1 MKVVSGRLTERKE
14 ELDSGL
20 APLEGEPRYAVTRY
34 RYDGNGNRTGIVTP
48 EGYRILRS
56 YDACDRLVS
65 ERVVDDKNGIDRTTS
80 VTYDYAGN
88 ITGIVPSGK
97 GLGGWEQGYG
107 YDLKDRIVHVKDC
120 LEPVFSY
127 EYDKNDRRI
136 AETLPQTG
144 MTENGKSGYPK
155 NQNRYRYD
163 VYGRL
168 LTRTDGSGTVQ
179 EENRYLPDGRPA
191 LSREADGQ
199 EIRYAYGAHGRE
211 EETSTAR
218 SRKAGRAAQKYRY
231 DSRGRITG
239 VVNGNGNETGYDLDA
254 WGRIQNIRQADGG
267 EEGYTYDFA
276 GNVTSTRDANGG
288 VITYRYNSQGKVCE
302 ITDQEGNSETFRYD
316 REGRMVLHV
325 DRNGNEVR
333 TTYNVD
339 GNPVL
344 ETGTDRNG
352 ENRVTR
358 SFEYDAS
365 GNVRKAVA
373 GGFCYTYEYRPDG
386 KLLKKSA
393 SGRTLV
399 SCTYFSDGSLESLT
413 DASGNPVFY
422 EYDWRGKLS
431 AVKDGNGE
439 TLAAY
444 AHTPGGRLKE
454 IRHGNGI
461 RTGYEYDTDGNL
473 VHLHM
478 EHTDGEILADLY
490 YSHDLNG
497 NRILKSGSR
506 IGGAGKATEH
516 KISYVYDRMDRLVTE
531 TRQGEETAYVYDLCG
546 NRLKKLDK
554 SGTEEYHYN
563 RKNQLICR
571 FSEKDKTAYCYD
583 KQGNLLEAAGAEG
596 TAVFSYNAFHQQTAV
611 TMPDGKHLENR
622 YDAEYLRAGTVE
634 NGTVTSFSYHN
645 GELLAESSPEGDTIS
660 RYIPGYGVAAGWNRE
675 KSGYHYYHLD
685 EQNSTAYITG
695 GSCEIENRYEYDA
708 FGVLKNSMEE
718 FHNRILYTGQQY
730 DQTSG
735 QYYLRARFYNP
746 VIGRFVQEDE
756 YRGDGLNLYAYCK
769 NNPVVYYDPSG
780 YDSQY
785 PCKEEMSAGAGESGS
800 NTTRRQAF
808 REAKE
813 AAGIPKSAEYKT
825 HKFVFDG
832 TSENRIVYEF
842 DVCGEKKY
850 IIEHPFDKMGRGNH
864 FHGADDTKGSPFSKG
879 RYNQYPGHFPEDFN
893 GFN

>member
-1 MKVVSGRLTERKE
+1 M
-14 ELDSGL
+14 
-20 APLEGEPRYAVTRY
+20 
-34 RYDGNGNRTGIVTP
+34 I
-48 EGYRILRS
+48 
-56 YDACDRLVS
+56 
-65 ERVVDDKNGIDRTTS
+65 
-80 VTYDYAGN
+80 
-88 ITGIVPSGK
+88 
-97 GLGGWEQGYG
+97 
-107 YDLKDRIVHVKDC
+107 
-120 LEPVFSY
+120 
-127 EYDKNDRRI
+127 
-136 AETLPQTG
+136 
-144 MTENGKSGYPK
+144 
-155 NQNRYRYD
+155 
-163 VYGRL
+163 
-168 LTRTDGSGTVQ
+168 
-179 EENRYLPDGRPA
+179 
-191 LSREADGQ
+191 
-199 EIRYAYGAHGRE
+199 
-211 EETSTAR
+211 
-218 SRKAGRAAQKYRY
+218 
-231 DSRGRITG
+231 
-239 VVNGNGNETGYDLDA
+239 
-254 WGRIQNIRQADGG
+254 
-267 EEGYTYDFA
+267 
-276 GNVTSTRDANGG
+276 
-288 VITYRYNSQGKVCE
+288 
-302 ITDQEGNSETFRYD
+302 
-316 REGRMVLHV
+316 LHV
-325 DRNGNEVR
+325 DRNGSEVR

-413 DASGNPVFY
+413 DASGKPVFY
-422 EYDWRGKLS
+422 EYDWRGNLS
-431 AVKDGNGE
+431 GVRDENGDM
-439 TLAAY
+439 LAAY

-461 RTGYEYDTDGNL
+461 RTGYAYDTDGNL

-478 EHTDGEILADLY
+478 ECTDGKILADLY

-506 IGGAGKATEH
+506 IGGEGKATEH
-516 KISYVYDRMDRLVTE
+516 KVSYVYDWMDRLVSE
-531 TRQGEETAYVYDLCG
+531 TYQREETAYVYDLCG

-563 RKNQLICR
+563 QKNQLICH
-571 FSEKDKTAYCYD
+571 FSEKEKTAYRYD
-583 KQGNLLEAAGAEG
+583 QQGNLLEAAGAEG

-611 TMPDGKHLENR
+611 TMPDGKHLENQ
-622 YDAEYLRAGTVE
+622 YDAEYLRAGMVE
-634 NGTVTSFSYHN
+634 NGTVTTFSYHN
-645 GELLAESSPEGDTIS
+645 GELLAESSPDGDTIS

-695 GSCEIENRYEYDA
+695 RGGEIENRYEYDA

-746 VIGRFVQEDE
+746 VIGRFVQEDV

-800 NTTRRQAF
+800 SADLGNKLDYQFGKAGGNRHNIDRTNGLKAEMDKLGFNDTAENRAYFEQYYNDVLNSSNNIVGDPETASYIENGVTHYYTVTTRESF
-808 REAKE
+808 LMGKYGGAKVTT
-813 AAGIPKSAEYKT
+813 YW
-825 HKFVFDG
+825 DG
-832 TSENRIVYEF
+832 NRLLTI
-842 DVCGEKKY
+842 K
-850 IIEHPFDKMGRGNH
+850 I
-864 FHGADDTKGSPFSKG
+864 GSGKQT
-879 RYNQYPGHFPEDFN
+879 RYNH
-893 GFN
+893 

>member
-1 MKVVSGRLTERKE
+1 
-14 ELDSGL
+14 
-20 APLEGEPRYAVTRY
+20 
-34 RYDGNGNRTGIVTP
+34 
-48 EGYRILRS
+48 
-56 YDACDRLVS
+56 
-65 ERVVDDKNGIDRTTS
+65 
-80 VTYDYAGN
+80 
-88 ITGIVPSGK
+88 
-97 GLGGWEQGYG
+97 
-107 YDLKDRIVHVKDC
+107 
-120 LEPVFSY
+120 
-127 EYDKNDRRI
+127 
-136 AETLPQTG
+136 
-144 MTENGKSGYPK
+144 
-155 NQNRYRYD
+155 
-163 VYGRL
+163 
-168 LTRTDGSGTVQ
+168 
-179 EENRYLPDGRPA
+179 
-191 LSREADGQ
+191 
-199 EIRYAYGAHGRE
+199 
-211 EETSTAR
+211 
-218 SRKAGRAAQKYRY
+218 
-231 DSRGRITG
+231 
-239 VVNGNGNETGYDLDA
+239 
-254 WGRIQNIRQADGG
+254 
-267 EEGYTYDFA
+267 
-276 GNVTSTRDANGG
+276 
-288 VITYRYNSQGKVCE
+288 
-302 ITDQEGNSETFRYD
+302 
-316 REGRMVLHV
+316 MVLHV

-393 SGRTLV
+393 SGRTIL
-399 SCTYFSDGSLESLT
+399 SCSYHADGSLESLT
-413 DASGNPVFY
+413 DASGKPVFY
-422 EYDWRGKLS
+422 EYDWRGNLS
-431 AVKDGNGE
+431 GMRDENGNM
-439 TLAAY
+439 LAAY
-444 AHTPGGRLKE
+444 AHTPGGKLKE
-454 IRHGNGI
+454 IQHGNGI

-497 NRILKSGSR
+497 NRTLKSGSR
-506 IGGAGKATEH
+506 IGGEGKATEH
-516 KISYVYDRMDRLVTE
+516 KVSYVYDRMDRLVSE
-531 TRQGEETAYVYDLCG
+531 TSQGEETAYVYDLCG

-571 FSEKDKTAYCYD
+571 FSEKDKTAYRYD

-596 TAVFSYNAFHQQTAV
+596 TEVFSYNAFQQQTTV
-611 TMPDGKHLENR
+611 TMPNGKHLENQ

-675 KSGYHYYHLD
+675 KDGYHYYHLD

-695 GSCEIENRYEYDA
+695 RGGEIENRYEYDA

-785 PCKEEMSAGAGESGS
+785 PCKEETSVGESGAGESGS
-800 NTTRRQAF
+800 TTVIYGSDDIANYQYNMIENPGPLA
-808 REAKE
+808 EMPNQPAKNFY
-813 AAGIPKSAEYKT
+813 G
-825 HKFVFDG
+825 
-832 TSENRIVYEF
+832 
-842 DVCGEKKY
+842 
-850 IIEHPFDKMGRGNH
+850 
-864 FHGADDTKGSPFSKG
+864 G
-879 RYNQYPGHFPEDFN
+879 RYNMEVLQEDRIMYRAGNAQNPYGRWFTSEPPASVAN
-893 GFN
+893 VRIDTAVKTHWIDPKTGAYEASSYIDNVYAIKVPKGTTIYTGPVGPQGGVYVGGYNVMQTYIDAPWTFEVVGKTPLQ

>member
-1 MKVVSGRLTERKE
+1 
-14 ELDSGL
+14 
-20 APLEGEPRYAVTRY
+20 
-34 RYDGNGNRTGIVTP
+34 
-48 EGYRILRS
+48 
-56 YDACDRLVS
+56 
-65 ERVVDDKNGIDRTTS
+65 
-80 VTYDYAGN
+80 
-88 ITGIVPSGK
+88 
-97 GLGGWEQGYG
+97 
-107 YDLKDRIVHVKDC
+107 
-120 LEPVFSY
+120 
-127 EYDKNDRRI
+127 
-136 AETLPQTG
+136 
-144 MTENGKSGYPK
+144 
-155 NQNRYRYD
+155 
-163 VYGRL
+163 
-168 LTRTDGSGTVQ
+168 
-179 EENRYLPDGRPA
+179 
-191 LSREADGQ
+191 
-199 EIRYAYGAHGRE
+199 
-211 EETSTAR
+211 
-218 SRKAGRAAQKYRY
+218 
-231 DSRGRITG
+231 
-239 VVNGNGNETGYDLDA
+239 
-254 WGRIQNIRQADGG
+254 
-267 EEGYTYDFA
+267 
-276 GNVTSTRDANGG
+276 
-288 VITYRYNSQGKVCE
+288 
-302 ITDQEGNSETFRYD
+302 
-316 REGRMVLHV
+316 MVLHV
-325 DRNGNEVR
+325 DRNGSEVR

-497 NRILKSGSR
+497 NRTLKSGSR

-622 YDAEYLRAGTVE
+622 YDAEYLRAGMVE
-634 NGTVTSFSYHN
+634 NGTVATFSYHN

-675 KSGYHYYHLD
+675 RSGYHYYHLD

-695 GSCEIENRYEYDA
+695 SSGEIENRYEYDA
-708 FGVLKNSMEE
+708 FGVLQDSREE
-718 FHNRILYTGQQY
+718 LRNRILYTGQQY

-746 VIGRFVQEDE
+746 VLGRFVQEDV
-756 YRGDGLNLYAYCK
+756 YRGDGLNLYAYCR

-785 PCKEEMSAGAGESGS
+785 PCKEETSAGESGRGES
-800 NTTRRQAF
+800 GDSPGIKVASYNNMRNDPNVTGQSHHLSQNAVFKNAIPQGDGLCVELNGNAF
-808 REAKE
+808 SEIGSPHYEAHNSLERFWNQYRPGGGLYREYPTIGEYNRAVYDSLLSTDKFTPQE
-813 AAGIPKSAEYKT
+813 AAYAVRKAYEQQRSVGFMNSDFVPRIPGKLPQ
-825 HKFVFDG
+825 
-832 TSENRIVYEF
+832 
-842 DVCGEKKY
+842 KK
-850 IIEHPFDKMGRGNH
+850 
-864 FHGADDTKGSPFSKG
+864 
-879 RYNQYPGHFPEDFN
+879 
-893 GFN
+893 

>member
-1 MKVVSGRLTERKE
+1 MKS
-14 ELDSGL
+14 
-20 APLEGEPRYAVTRY
+20 APP
-34 RYDGNGNRTGIVTP
+34 
-48 EGYRILRS
+48 
-56 YDACDRLVS
+56 
-65 ERVVDDKNGIDRTTS
+65 TT
-80 VTYDYAGN
+80 
-88 ITGIVPSGK
+88 
-97 GLGGWEQGYG
+97 
-107 YDLKDRIVHVKDC
+107 C
-120 LEPVFSY
+120 
-127 EYDKNDRRI
+127 
-136 AETLPQTG
+136 
-144 MTENGKSGYPK
+144 
-155 NQNRYRYD
+155 
-163 VYGRL
+163 
-168 LTRTDGSGTVQ
+168 
-179 EENRYLPDGRPA
+179 
-191 LSREADGQ
+191 
-199 EIRYAYGAHGRE
+199 
-211 EETSTAR
+211 
-218 SRKAGRAAQKYRY
+218 
-231 DSRGRITG
+231 
-239 VVNGNGNETGYDLDA
+239 
-254 WGRIQNIRQADGG
+254 
-267 EEGYTYDFA
+267 
-276 GNVTSTRDANGG
+276 
-288 VITYRYNSQGKVCE
+288 
-302 ITDQEGNSETFRYD
+302 
-316 REGRMVLHV
+316 
-325 DRNGNEVR
+325 
-333 TTYNVD
+333 TYNVD

-358 SFEYDAS
+358 SFEYDASGNVRKAVAGGFCYTYEYRPDGKLLKKSASGRTLVSCTYFSDGSLESLTDASGKPVFYEYDWRGNLSAVKDGNGETLAAYAHTPGGRGNPVLETGTDRNGENRVTRRWEYDAS

-497 NRILKSGSR
+497 NRTLKSGSR
-506 IGGAGKATEH
+506 IGGEGKATEH
-516 KISYVYDRMDRLVTE
+516 KVSYVYDRMDRLVSE

-563 RKNQLICR
+563 RKNQLTSR
-571 FSEKDKTAYCYD
+571 KSLKERTTYAYD
-583 KQGNLLEAAGAEG
+583 QQGNLLEAAGAEG
-596 TAVFSYNAFHQQTAV
+596 RTVFSYNAFQQQTAV
-611 TMPDGKHLENR
+611 TMPDGKRLENR
-622 YDAEYLRAGTVE
+622 YDAEYLRAGMVE
-634 NGTVTSFSYHN
+634 NGTVATFSYHN
-645 GELLAESSPEGDTIS
+645 GELLAEGSPEGDTIS

-675 KSGYHYYHLD
+675 RSGYHYYHLD

-695 GSCEIENRYEYDA
+695 SSGEIENRYEYDA
-708 FGVLKNSMEE
+708 FGVLQDSREE
-718 FHNRILYTGQQY
+718 LPNRILYTGQQY

-746 VIGRFVQEDE
+746 VLGRFVQEDV
-756 YRGDGLNLYAYCK
+756 YRGDGLNLYAYCR

-785 PCKEEMSAGAGESGS
+785 PCKEETSAGESGRGES
-800 NTTRRQAF
+800 GDSPGIKVASYNNMRNDPNVTGQSHHLSQNAVFKNAIPQGDGLCVELNGNAF
-808 REAKE
+808 SEIGSPHYEAHNSLERFWNQYRPGGGLYREYPTIGEYNRAVYDSLLSTDKFTPQE
-813 AAGIPKSAEYKT
+813 AAYAVRKAYEQQRSVGFMNSDFVPRIPGKLPQ
-825 HKFVFDG
+825 
-832 TSENRIVYEF
+832 
-842 DVCGEKKY
+842 KK
-850 IIEHPFDKMGRGNH
+850 
-864 FHGADDTKGSPFSKG
+864 
-879 RYNQYPGHFPEDFN
+879 
-893 GFN
+893 

>member
-1 MKVVSGRLTERKE
+1 
-14 ELDSGL
+14 
-20 APLEGEPRYAVTRY
+20 
-34 RYDGNGNRTGIVTP
+34 
-48 EGYRILRS
+48 
-56 YDACDRLVS
+56 
-65 ERVVDDKNGIDRTTS
+65 
-80 VTYDYAGN
+80 
-88 ITGIVPSGK
+88 
-97 GLGGWEQGYG
+97 
-107 YDLKDRIVHVKDC
+107 
-120 LEPVFSY
+120 
-127 EYDKNDRRI
+127 
-136 AETLPQTG
+136 
-144 MTENGKSGYPK
+144 
-155 NQNRYRYD
+155 
-163 VYGRL
+163 
-168 LTRTDGSGTVQ
+168 
-179 EENRYLPDGRPA
+179 
-191 LSREADGQ
+191 
-199 EIRYAYGAHGRE
+199 
-211 EETSTAR
+211 
-218 SRKAGRAAQKYRY
+218 
-231 DSRGRITG
+231 
-239 VVNGNGNETGYDLDA
+239 
-254 WGRIQNIRQADGG
+254 
-267 EEGYTYDFA
+267 
-276 GNVTSTRDANGG
+276 
-288 VITYRYNSQGKVCE
+288 
-302 ITDQEGNSETFRYD
+302 
-316 REGRMVLHV
+316 MVLHV
-325 DRNGNEVR
+325 DRNGSEVR

-413 DASGNPVFY
+413 DASGKPVFY
-422 EYDWRGKLS
+422 EYDWRGNLS
-431 AVKDGNGE
+431 GVRDENGDM
-439 TLAAY
+439 LAAY

-461 RTGYEYDTDGNL
+461 RTGYAYDTDGNL
-473 VHLHM
+473 IHLHM
-478 EHTDGEILADLY
+478 ERTDGEILADLY

-506 IGGAGKATEH
+506 IGGEGKAAEH
-516 KISYVYDRMDRLVTE
+516 KVSYVYDQMDRLVSE
-531 TRQGEETAYVYDLCG
+531 TYQGEETAYVYDLCG

-571 FSEKDKTAYCYD
+571 FSEKDKTAYRYD

-596 TAVFSYNAFHQQTAV
+596 TAVFSYNAFHQQTAM

-622 YDAEYLRAGTVE
+622 YDAEYLRAGMVE
-634 NGTVTSFSYHN
+634 NGTVTTFSYHN
-645 GELLAESSPEGDTIS
+645 GELLAESSPDGDTIS

-695 GSCEIENRYEYDA
+695 RGGEIENRYEYDA
-708 FGVLKNSMEE
+708 FGVLQNSREE
-718 FHNRILYTGQQY
+718 LPNRILYTGQQY

-800 NTTRRQAF
+800 SADLGNKLDYQFGKAGGNRHNIDRTNGLKAEMDKLGFNDTAENRAYFEQYYNDVLNSSNNIVGDPETASYIENGVTHYYTVTTRESF
-808 REAKE
+808 LMGKYGGAKVTT
-813 AAGIPKSAEYKT
+813 YW
-825 HKFVFDG
+825 DG
-832 TSENRIVYEF
+832 NRLLTI
-842 DVCGEKKY
+842 K
-850 IIEHPFDKMGRGNH
+850 I
-864 FHGADDTKGSPFSKG
+864 GSGKQT
-879 RYNQYPGHFPEDFN
+879 RYNH
-893 GFN
+893 

>member
-1 MKVVSGRLTERKE
+1 M
-14 ELDSGL
+14 
-20 APLEGEPRYAVTRY
+20 
-34 RYDGNGNRTGIVTP
+34 
-48 EGYRILRS
+48 
-56 YDACDRLVS
+56 
-65 ERVVDDKNGIDRTTS
+65 
-80 VTYDYAGN
+80 
-88 ITGIVPSGK
+88 
-97 GLGGWEQGYG
+97 
-107 YDLKDRIVHVKDC
+107 
-120 LEPVFSY
+120 
-127 EYDKNDRRI
+127 
-136 AETLPQTG
+136 
-144 MTENGKSGYPK
+144 
-155 NQNRYRYD
+155 
-163 VYGRL
+163 
-168 LTRTDGSGTVQ
+168 
-179 EENRYLPDGRPA
+179 
-191 LSREADGQ
+191 
-199 EIRYAYGAHGRE
+199 
-211 EETSTAR
+211 
-218 SRKAGRAAQKYRY
+218 
-231 DSRGRITG
+231 
-239 VVNGNGNETGYDLDA
+239 
-254 WGRIQNIRQADGG
+254 
-267 EEGYTYDFA
+267 
-276 GNVTSTRDANGG
+276 
-288 VITYRYNSQGKVCE
+288 ITYRYNSQGKVCE

-325 DRNGNEVR
+325 DRNGSEVR

-413 DASGNPVFY
+413 DASGKPVFY
-422 EYDWRGKLS
+422 EYDWHRNLS
-431 AVKDGNGE
+431 GMRDENGNM
-439 TLAAY
+439 LAAY
-444 AHTPGGRLKE
+444 AHTPGGKLKE

-461 RTGYEYDTDGNL
+461 RTGYAYDTDGNL

-478 EHTDGEILADLY
+478 ECTDGKILADLY

-506 IGGAGKATEH
+506 IGGEGKATEH
-516 KISYVYDRMDRLVTE
+516 KVSYVYDWMDRLVSE
-531 TRQGEETAYVYDLCG
+531 TYQREETAYVYDLCG

-571 FSEKDKTAYCYD
+571 FSEKDKTAYRYD

-611 TMPDGKHLENR
+611 TMPDGKHLENQ
-622 YDAEYLRAGTVE
+622 YDAEYLRAGMVE
-634 NGTVTSFSYHN
+634 NGTVTTFSYHN
-645 GELLAESSPEGDTIS
+645 GELLAESSPDGDTIS

-675 KSGYHYYHLD
+675 YNGYHYYHLD

-695 GSCEIENRYEYDA
+695 SSGEIENQYGYDA
-708 FGVLKNSMEE
+708 FGVLQNSREE
-718 FHNRILYTGQQY
+718 LPNRILYTGQQY

-800 NTTRRQAF
+800 SADLGNKLDYQFGKAGGNRHNIDRTNGLKAEMDKLGFNDTAENRAYFEQYYNDVLNSSNNIVGDPETASYIENGVTHYYTVTTRESF
-808 REAKE
+808 LMGKYGGAKVTT
-813 AAGIPKSAEYKT
+813 YW
-825 HKFVFDG
+825 DG
-832 TSENRIVYEF
+832 NRLLTI
-842 DVCGEKKY
+842 K
-850 IIEHPFDKMGRGNH
+850 I
-864 FHGADDTKGSPFSKG
+864 GSGKQT
-879 RYNQYPGHFPEDFN
+879 RYNH
-893 GFN
+893 

>member
-1 MKVVSGRLTERKE
+1 
-14 ELDSGL
+14 
-20 APLEGEPRYAVTRY
+20 
-34 RYDGNGNRTGIVTP
+34 
-48 EGYRILRS
+48 
-56 YDACDRLVS
+56 
-65 ERVVDDKNGIDRTTS
+65 
-80 VTYDYAGN
+80 
-88 ITGIVPSGK
+88 
-97 GLGGWEQGYG
+97 
-107 YDLKDRIVHVKDC
+107 
-120 LEPVFSY
+120 
-127 EYDKNDRRI
+127 
-136 AETLPQTG
+136 
-144 MTENGKSGYPK
+144 
-155 NQNRYRYD
+155 
-163 VYGRL
+163 
-168 LTRTDGSGTVQ
+168 
-179 EENRYLPDGRPA
+179 
-191 LSREADGQ
+191 
-199 EIRYAYGAHGRE
+199 
-211 EETSTAR
+211 
-218 SRKAGRAAQKYRY
+218 
-231 DSRGRITG
+231 
-239 VVNGNGNETGYDLDA
+239 
-254 WGRIQNIRQADGG
+254 
-267 EEGYTYDFA
+267 
-276 GNVTSTRDANGG
+276 
-288 VITYRYNSQGKVCE
+288 
-302 ITDQEGNSETFRYD
+302 
-316 REGRMVLHV
+316 MVLHV

-344 ETGTDRNG
+344 ETGMDRNG

-413 DASGNPVFY
+413 DASGKPVFY
-422 EYDWRGKLS
+422 EYDWRGNLS

-444 AHTPGGRLKE
+444 AHTPGGKLKE

-497 NRILKSGSR
+497 NRTLKSGSR
-506 IGGAGKATEH
+506 IGGEGKAAEH
-516 KISYVYDRMDRLVTE
+516 KVSYIYDQMDRLVSE
-531 TRQGEETAYVYDLCG
+531 TYQGEETAYVYDLCG

-554 SGTEEYHYN
+554 SGTKEYHYN

-571 FSEKDKTAYCYD
+571 FSEKEKTAYRYD
-583 KQGNLLEAAGAEG
+583 LQGNLLEAAGAEG
-596 TAVFSYNAFHQQTAV
+596 TAVFAYNAFHQQTAV

-622 YDAEYLRAGTVE
+622 YDAEYLRAGMVE
-634 NGTVTSFSYHN
+634 NGTVTTFSYHN
-645 GELLAESSPEGDTIS
+645 GELLAESSPDGDTIS

-675 KSGYHYYHLD
+675 KNGYHYYHLD

-695 GSCEIENRYEYDA
+695 RGGEIENRYEYDA

-785 PCKEEMSAGAGESGS
+785 PCKEEMSAGESGRGESGDS
-800 NTTRRQAF
+800 PGIKVASYNNMRNDPNVTGQSHHLSQNAVFKNAIPQGDGLCVELNGNAF
-808 REAKE
+808 SEIGSPHYEAHNSLERFWNQYRPGGGLYREYPTIGEYNRAVYDSLLSTDKFTPQE
-813 AAGIPKSAEYKT
+813 AAYAVRKAYEQQRSVGFMNSDFVPRIPGKLPQ
-825 HKFVFDG
+825 
-832 TSENRIVYEF
+832 
-842 DVCGEKKY
+842 KK
-850 IIEHPFDKMGRGNH
+850 
-864 FHGADDTKGSPFSKG
+864 
-879 RYNQYPGHFPEDFN
+879 
-893 GFN
+893 

>member
-1 MKVVSGRLTERKE
+1 
-14 ELDSGL
+14 
-20 APLEGEPRYAVTRY
+20 
-34 RYDGNGNRTGIVTP
+34 
-48 EGYRILRS
+48 
-56 YDACDRLVS
+56 
-65 ERVVDDKNGIDRTTS
+65 
-80 VTYDYAGN
+80 
-88 ITGIVPSGK
+88 
-97 GLGGWEQGYG
+97 
-107 YDLKDRIVHVKDC
+107 
-120 LEPVFSY
+120 
-127 EYDKNDRRI
+127 
-136 AETLPQTG
+136 
-144 MTENGKSGYPK
+144 
-155 NQNRYRYD
+155 
-163 VYGRL
+163 
-168 LTRTDGSGTVQ
+168 
-179 EENRYLPDGRPA
+179 
-191 LSREADGQ
+191 
-199 EIRYAYGAHGRE
+199 
-211 EETSTAR
+211 
-218 SRKAGRAAQKYRY
+218 
-231 DSRGRITG
+231 
-239 VVNGNGNETGYDLDA
+239 
-254 WGRIQNIRQADGG
+254 
-267 EEGYTYDFA
+267 
-276 GNVTSTRDANGG
+276 
-288 VITYRYNSQGKVCE
+288 
-302 ITDQEGNSETFRYD
+302 
-316 REGRMVLHV
+316 MVLHV

-413 DASGNPVFY
+413 DASGKPVFY
-422 EYDWRGKLS
+422 EYDWRGNLS

-497 NRILKSGSR
+497 NRTLKSGSR
-506 IGGAGKATEH
+506 IGGEGKATEH
-516 KISYVYDRMDRLVTE
+516 KVSYVYDRMDRLVSD
-531 TRQGEETAYVYDLCG
+531 TRQGEKTAYVYYLCG

-583 KQGNLLEAAGAEG
+583 MQGNLLEAAGAEG

-622 YDAEYLRAGTVE
+622 YDAEYLRAGMVE
-634 NGTVTSFSYHN
+634 NGTVTTFSYHN
-645 GELLAESSPEGDTIS
+645 GELLAESSPDGDTIS

-695 GSCEIENRYEYDA
+695 RGGEIENRYEYDA
-708 FGVLKNSMEE
+708 FGVLQNSREE
-718 FHNRILYTGQQY
+718 IPNRILYTGQQY

-780 YDSQY
+780 YKDKRQT
-785 PCKEEMSAGAGESGS
+785 PCKEETSVGESGAGESGTSSELKVIGTYDNNNYFTRAVEFNAGSEGTGFTYKVYQRNDIDWNIVRTTGAKKGRGLTNAQAAEKYGLAPILNDGYVATLHHSQQRSVGSLFEASTRYHNISNAKKGPLHPYKGQLNPFNPMDS
-800 NTTRRQAF
+800 NTRGLFQ
-808 REAKE
+808 KVDS
-813 AAGIPKSAEYKT
+813 IEYWKA
-825 HKFVFDG
+825 
-832 TSENRIVYEF
+832 R
-842 DVCGEKKY
+842 
-850 IIEHPFDKMGRGNH
+850 GRDAMEGV
-864 FHGADDTKGSPFSKG
+864 
-879 RYNQYPGHFPEDFN
+879 Q
-893 GFN
+893 

>member
-1 MKVVSGRLTERKE
+1 M
-14 ELDSGL
+14 
-20 APLEGEPRYAVTRY
+20 
-34 RYDGNGNRTGIVTP
+34 I
-48 EGYRILRS
+48 
-56 YDACDRLVS
+56 
-65 ERVVDDKNGIDRTTS
+65 
-80 VTYDYAGN
+80 
-88 ITGIVPSGK
+88 
-97 GLGGWEQGYG
+97 
-107 YDLKDRIVHVKDC
+107 
-120 LEPVFSY
+120 
-127 EYDKNDRRI
+127 
-136 AETLPQTG
+136 
-144 MTENGKSGYPK
+144 
-155 NQNRYRYD
+155 
-163 VYGRL
+163 
-168 LTRTDGSGTVQ
+168 
-179 EENRYLPDGRPA
+179 
-191 LSREADGQ
+191 
-199 EIRYAYGAHGRE
+199 
-211 EETSTAR
+211 
-218 SRKAGRAAQKYRY
+218 
-231 DSRGRITG
+231 
-239 VVNGNGNETGYDLDA
+239 
-254 WGRIQNIRQADGG
+254 
-267 EEGYTYDFA
+267 
-276 GNVTSTRDANGG
+276 
-288 VITYRYNSQGKVCE
+288 
-302 ITDQEGNSETFRYD
+302 
-316 REGRMVLHV
+316 LHV
-325 DRNGNEVR
+325 DRNGSEVR
-333 TTYNVD
+333 ITYNVD

-413 DASGNPVFY
+413 DASGKPVFY
-422 EYDWRGKLS
+422 EYDWRGNLS
-431 AVKDGNGE
+431 GVRDENGDM
-439 TLAAY
+439 LAAY

-461 RTGYEYDTDGNL
+461 RTGYAYDTDGNL
-473 VHLHM
+473 IHLHM
-478 EHTDGEILADLY
+478 ERTDGEILADLY

-506 IGGAGKATEH
+506 IGGEGKAAEH
-516 KISYVYDRMDRLVTE
+516 KVSYVYDQMDRLVSE
-531 TRQGEETAYVYDLCG
+531 TYQGEETAYVYDLCG

-571 FSEKDKTAYCYD
+571 FSEKDKTAYRYD

-596 TAVFSYNAFHQQTAV
+596 TAVFSYNAFHQQTAM

-622 YDAEYLRAGTVE
+622 YDAEYLRAGMVE
-634 NGTVTSFSYHN
+634 NGTVTTFSYHN
-645 GELLAESSPEGDTIS
+645 GELLAESSPDGDTIS

-695 GSCEIENRYEYDA
+695 RGGEIENRYEYDA

-780 YDSQY
+780 FASI
-785 PCKEEMSAGAGESGS
+785 EEILDYFNGKSSFDDIRGS
-800 NTTRRQAF
+800 NNSWNSFNQAVSGQGYSKSEV
-808 REAKE
+808 REAYHE
-813 AAGIPKSAEYKT
+813 MMGN
-825 HKFVFDG
+825 
-832 TSENRIVYEF
+832 SEN
-842 DVCGEKKY
+842 
-850 IIEHPFDKMGRGNH
+850 
-864 FHGADDTKGSPFSKG
+864 
-879 RYNQYPGHFPEDFN
+879 GHYLHRSYL
-893 GFN
+893 